1 MLTWAAAIAAAVT
14 SDGNSRMA
22 TPAMFDTIIDSEA
35 HRFAAGSEVRVV
47 RDVRNDGSF
56 YGLEKGELLV
66 EEGAVGMVRSFGWF
80 LQEQIIYEV
89 FFPHNGR
96 QIGLRDVEVIDAALP
111 WQPCRF
117 RSLDMAQLALSLSID
132 GDVVA
137 HKGARVQ
144 VQWPQRDLD
153 SGSISYDILLDN
165 EIEVTVPDR
174 ALLQPDTTAED
185 LRWRR
190 KNSAI

>member
-1 MLTWAAAIAAAVT
+1 
-14 SDGNSRMA
+14 MA
-22 TPAMFDTIIDSEA
+22 TPAMFETIEDSE
-35 HRFAAGSEVRVV
+35 HSRFDNGSEVRVV

-66 EEGAVGMVRSFGWF
+66 AEGAVGMVRSFGWF
-80 LQEQIIYEV
+80 LQDQIIYEV

-117 RSLDMAQLALSLSID
+117 RSLDIAQLALSLRIE
-132 GDVVA
+132 GAVVA
-137 HKGARVQ
+137 HKGALVQ
-144 VQWPQRDLD
+144 VQWPHRDLD
-153 SGSISYDILLDN
+153 SGTLSYDILLAND
-165 EIEVTVPDR
+165 IEVTVPDR
-174 ALLQPDTTAED
+174 ALLEPDTTVED

-190 KNSAI
+190 KSSAI